1 MNTKKLKKY
10 WKSEEQ
16 LAHIHGWD
24 FSHIEGRYIQ
34 QNPPWD
40 YKSIIFS
47 YLKRN
52 NTLLDIDTG
61 GGEFLLSLN
70 HSHSLTSATEG
81 YSPNVEL
88 CKKVLLPLGINFR
101 ESNNYS
107 NLPFEND
114 TFDII
119 INRHGNYDVNEIHR
133 ILKPNGIFITQQVG
147 EDNDR
152 EFIKLLL
159 PDTKKTFNG
168 ANLCTQ
174 KHLFMKNGFSILQSS
189 EAFCPMKFYD
199 IGALVWF
206 AKIIEWEFPNFS
218 VDTCFKRL
226 LKAQEILNEKGFVSG
241 TAHRY
246 LIVAK
251 KSV

>member
-1 MNTKKLKKY
+1 MDTEKLKKY

-40 YKSIIFS
+40 YKKIIFS
-47 YLKRN
+47 YLK
-52 NTLLDIDTG
+52 TDDMLLDIDTG

-70 HSHSLTSATEG
+70 HSHCLTSATEG

-88 CKKVLLPLGINFR
+88 CKKILIPLGINFK
-101 ESNNYS
+101 ESSDYS
-107 NLPFEND
+107 NIPFENNK
-114 TFDII
+114 FNIV
-119 INRHGNYDVNEIHR
+119 INRHGNYDISEIYR
-133 ILKPNGIFITQQVG
+133 VLKPNGIFITQQVG

-152 EFIKLLL
+152 EFVKLLM
-159 PDTKKTFNG
+159 PNEKKKFNG
-168 ANLCTQ
+168 ANLYTQ
-174 KHLFMKNGFSILQSS
+174 KQLFIKNGFSILQSS

-199 IGALVWF
+199 IGALIWF

-218 VDTCFKRL
+218 VDTCFKQL
-226 LKAQEILNEKGFVSG
+226 LKAQALLNKNGFISG